1 MTLLH
6 HYGIY
11 CTSVNKSLPI
21 YLAFLGPLGF
31 KVVRDFG
38 ESSDSEKI
46 GVALGAEANRPELWL
61 FRAQP
66 TVRGKEVSTSTHL
79 AYSVP
84 SKDVVDQ
91 CHQAALSVFA
101 YSRSLTSKLSEPFL
115 NRSAGATDNG
125 APGLR
130 KYMPGYY
137 GELEVMMPNV

>member
-11 CTSVNKSLPI
+11 CASVNKSLPI

-38 ESSDSEKI
+38 ESSDGEKV
-46 GVALGAEANRPELWL
+46 GVALGAEGNRPELWL

-91 CHQAALSVFA
+91 CHQAALSVFV
-101 YSRSLTSKLSEPFL
+101 YSRSLTS
-115 NRSAGATDNG
+115 NR
-125 APGLR
+125 
-130 KYMPGYY
+130 
-137 GELEVMMPNV
+137 PNNSLDRLVRLTTVPLDCESTCWVIMVS